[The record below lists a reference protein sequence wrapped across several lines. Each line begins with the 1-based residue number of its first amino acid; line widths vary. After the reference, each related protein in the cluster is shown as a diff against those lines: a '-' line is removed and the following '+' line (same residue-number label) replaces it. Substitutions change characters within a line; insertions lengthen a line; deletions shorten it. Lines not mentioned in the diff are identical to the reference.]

1 MAKRQELPYALDP
14 NRLMTDPI
22 GPFVPDS
29 MKNDEPIREKIVE
42 LGTLITDRKE
52 VKLGLHKLTK
62 EDPEYWGLAGLI
74 NDKQAE
80 ICIRMKK
87 RTPRT
92 FEEMCALNP
101 EYTPEELQKELD
113 YLSWTGV
120 VEWNYENDRHELQYV
135 LPMYVPGS
143 AEFTNMNAK
152 VLEAHPEMGHFFER
166 MTRIPLEGITHM
178 VPPGGAGIGMHVIPV
193 EKAIE
198 LENHV
203 SDLERISY
211 WLDKY
216 DGKYA
221 ASPCSCRRSRKTYGE
236 GCADDPEGWCVA
248 VGDMAD
254 YVVQTDKN
262 GRYITREEAL
272 DIMRQ
277 GEENGFV
284 HQITNIDG
292 QDKIFAICNCNVNV
306 CYALRTSQLFNT
318 PNMSRSAYRAH
329 VESEKC
335 VACGRCVEYCPAGA
349 LTLGQKL
356 CKADGTKM
364 QYPKMPLPS
373 DRPWGTH
380 MWTEDYRNINRIN
393 TYESGTAPCKSACPA
408 HVAVQGYLK
417 MASEGRYT
425 EALALIKKNNPLP
438 AICGH
443 VCNRRCEDACTRGTI
458 DEAIA
463 IDEVKKFIAMKDL
476 DAETRFIPKKVI
488 PSQDP
493 EFFAKHKIAIIGGG
507 PAGVSCAY
515 YLAERGYKPTIFEK
529 NKQMGGMVT
538 YGIPSFVLEKN
549 VVKAEID
556 ILKEMGVEFRNGVEV
571 GKDVTIKELREQGYE
586 AFYIAIGCQGGRKVG
601 VPGEDAEDVM
611 TGVDFLHITTDDEN
625 YKLEGDTVV
634 IGGGNVAID
643 VSRSAVR
650 CGSPKISQVS
660 LETRDIMPALPEEIE
675 TAESEGIEFHGGW
688 GPKEILTEN
697 GKVTGIVFKKC
708 TQVKNA
714 EGRFD
719 PQYDENETMTIPC
732 SNVLLSVGQ
741 ATVWGD
747 LLKDDNVEFRG
758 PAPVADKVTY
768 QTTVEDIFVGGDMLT
783 GPRFAID
790 AIAQGKEAAISI
802 HRFVQP
808 GSSLTIGRDP
818 NYFVELDKDD
828 IKVENYDNTGRQ
840 RPGTNAAIGK
850 DSFRDAK
857 LVFTEEQVKK
867 ETARCLSCGKT
878 VVDENKCVGCGV
890 CTTKC
895 GFDAI
900 HLKRDL
906 PECTTMRR
914 AEDKLKYVLPNGL
927 KQKIKV
933 TFAPKKQEYM
943 E

>member
-22 GPFVPDS
+22 GDFVPDS

-42 LGTLITDRKE
+42 LGTLITDRAA
-52 VKLGLHKLTK
+52 VKLGKHKLTK
-62 EDPEYWGLAGLI
+62 EDPEYWGLACLLT
-74 NDKQAE
+74 DEQAE

-87 RTPRT
+87 RQPKT

-101 EYTPEELQKELD
+101 EYTPEDLQKQLD
-113 YLSWTGV
+113 YLSWCGV
-120 VEWNYENDRHELQYV
+120 VEWNYENDKHELQYV

-152 VLEAHPEMGHFFER
+152 VLEEHPEMGHFFER
-166 MTRIPLEGITHM
+166 MTRIPLEGLTHM

-216 DGKYA
+216 EGKYA

-254 YVVQTDKN
+254 YVVQTNKD
-262 GRYITREEAL
+262 GRYITKEEAL

-393 TYESGTAPCKSACPA
+393 TYQSGTAPCKSACPA

-476 DAETRFIPKKVI
+476 NADTRFIPKKVI

-507 PAGVSCAY
+507 PAGISCAY

-556 ILKEMGVEFRNGVEV
+556 ILQEMGVEFKNGVEV
-571 GKDVTIKELREQGYE
+571 CKDVTIKELREQGYE

-601 VPGEDAEDVM
+601 VPGEDAEGVM

-625 YKLEGDTVV
+625 YKLTGDTVV

-878 VVDENKCVGCGV
+878 VVDENKCVGCGI

-914 AEDKLKYVLPNGL
+914 SEDKLKYVLPNGA